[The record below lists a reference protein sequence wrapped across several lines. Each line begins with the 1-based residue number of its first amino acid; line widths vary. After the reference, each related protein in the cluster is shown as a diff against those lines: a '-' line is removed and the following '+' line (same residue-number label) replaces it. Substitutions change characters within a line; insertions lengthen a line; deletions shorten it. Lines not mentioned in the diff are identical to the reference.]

1 MKKVKGDLI
10 ALAQAGAFDVIV
22 HGCNCFCTMGA
33 GIARGIA
40 KTFPK
45 ALAEDKRTGKGDRGK
60 LGQISVA
67 EIAQGDLRLTV
78 VNAYTQFDWRGQGR
92 KADYDAIR
100 SSFSIIADRFAGKRI
115 GFPMIGAGLAGGDWQ
130 VIEGI
135 IEAELAGLDY
145 TLVVFDS

>member
-40 KTFPK
+40 KTFPE